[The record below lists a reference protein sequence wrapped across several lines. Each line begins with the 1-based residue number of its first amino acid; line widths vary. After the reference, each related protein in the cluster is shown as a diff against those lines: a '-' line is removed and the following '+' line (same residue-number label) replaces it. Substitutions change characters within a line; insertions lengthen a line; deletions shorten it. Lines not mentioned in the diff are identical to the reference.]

1 MTREPMR
8 IRVLLVDDDDLAI
21 AAERA
26 LLETDSRI
34 RVVGRACNG
43 LEAVELSA
51 RLAPDVVLMDIE
63 MPVLDGVEATRRIRS
78 APGRSAV
85 VAVSGADYQ
94 ERALEMREAGAVD
107 YLRKSR
113 LDDELLDAVVS
124 AATRARAH
132 PPS

>member
-1 MTREPMR
+1 MQ
-8 IRVLLVDDDDLAI
+8 IRVLLVGDDDLAVE
-21 AAERA
+21 AQRA
-26 LLETDSRI
+26 LLETDNRI

-63 MPVLDGVEATRRIRS
+63 MPLLDGIEATRRIRS
-78 APGRSAV
+78 APGGSEV
-85 VAVSGADYQ
+85 VAVSGSDYQ

-113 LDDELLDAVVS
+113 LDDELLDAVVG
-124 AATRARAH
+124 AATRARVH
-132 PPS
+132 SPS